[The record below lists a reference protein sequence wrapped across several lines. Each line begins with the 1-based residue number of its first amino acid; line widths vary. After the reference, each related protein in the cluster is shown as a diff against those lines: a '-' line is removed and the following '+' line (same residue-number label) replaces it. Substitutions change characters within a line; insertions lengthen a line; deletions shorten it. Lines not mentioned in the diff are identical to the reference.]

1 MDDEIWKPVPIEGY
15 CDYYDVSTKGRVRSH
30 GFNRRNKLMT
40 PETNNR
46 GYARVRLYNN
56 GNCVRFYVHRLVAM
70 TFLDNPNNCD
80 QVNHKNLDRTDNRL
94 ENLEWVSA
102 SENQFHKTRYRDEKI
117 KMLEERIDQLKSIV
131 KMGRMGAR
139 MNRVHAEHI
148 LDAYVHMRMSE
159 FS

>member
-1 MDDEIWKPVPIEGY
+1 MDDEIWKPVPIDGY

-30 GFNRRNKLMT
+30 GFNRRNRLMT

-46 GYARVRLYNN
+46 GYVRVRLYNH
-56 GNCVRFYVHRLVAM
+56 GNCVRYYVHRLVAM
-70 TFLDNPNNCD
+70 AFLDNPDNCD

-117 KMLEERIDQLKSIV
+117 KMLEERI
-131 KMGRMGAR
+131 
-139 MNRVHAEHI
+139 AELEAI
-148 LDAYVHMRMSE
+148 LMQTDSASE
-159 FS
+159 EKGEDE